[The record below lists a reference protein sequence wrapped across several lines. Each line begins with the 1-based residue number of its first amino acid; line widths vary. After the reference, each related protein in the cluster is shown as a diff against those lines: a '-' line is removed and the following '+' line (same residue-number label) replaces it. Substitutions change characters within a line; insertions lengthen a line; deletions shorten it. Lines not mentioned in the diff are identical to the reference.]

1 MHAADSQRSVTV
13 VIPSTAIPERF
24 ELLLRAIRSVVEQR
38 GVSAI
43 PLVVLNG
50 AQYTAAAEQALRR
63 DPDIQVVAR
72 TERDLPSALRHGREL
87 VQTPWFT
94 TLDDDDIL
102 MADALATRLTV
113 LQSNPA
119 LDIVATNGL
128 VRQDGRDILNIPASL
143 QIGNDPL
150 RALEHH
156 NWFLPGCWLARS
168 DRVRPELFDG
178 MPRYREC
185 TFLALKMASQ
195 YKLQWIDTP
204 TVIRFVDSPLAESR
218 TREYVLGQVE
228 AQKGLAALPLPPY
241 LQRSLRWRM
250 AAALHE
256 SADRLWSEGDV
267 HGAWNLHL
275 ESLRAYRGL
284 RFLPFTL
291 RLVSSTVRNALG
303 MRTARESL

>member
-1 MHAADSQRSVTV
+1 MHAAGRSVTV

-24 ELLLRAIRSVVEQR
+24 ELLLRAIRSVLEQR

-50 AQYTAAAEQALRR
+50 AQYTAEAERALRANA
-63 DPDIQVVAR
+63 DIQLAVQP
-72 TERDLPSALRHGREL
+72 ERDLPSALRRGREL

-94 TLDDDDIL
+94 SLDDDDL
-102 MADALATRLTV
+102 LLPGALAMRVDV
-113 LQSNPA
+113 LQSNPE

-128 VRQDGRDILNIPASL
+128 VRQNGRDTLHMAASHR
-143 QIGNDPL
+143 IGDDAL
-150 RALEHH
+150 RALARH

-168 DRVRPELFDG
+168 DRVLPELFDG

-195 YKLQWIDTP
+195 YNLRWIDEP
-204 TVIRFVDSPLAESR
+204 TVVRYIDSPFAESR
-218 TREYVLGQVE
+218 TREYLLGQVE
-228 AQKGLAALPLPPY
+228 AQHGLAALPLPAY

-256 SADRLWSEGDV
+256 IADRFWSEGNLEE
-267 HGAWNLHL
+267 AWGFHMK
-275 ESLRAYRGL
+275 SLRAYRGL
-284 RFLPFTL
+284 RFLPFTA
-291 RLVSSTVRNALG
+291 RLIAATGRVAMGRRPVHGIT
-303 MRTARESL
+303 